1 MGDRLADLEARLD
14 GIARELGE
22 LRERVDRLEGGTPS
36 PDREAAP
43 SAVAGRDLSAQL
55 PVPRTAQ
62 LAGAVGLVGRTLMTL
77 GGAYLLRAVTETGA
91 VPPLAGALTGLVY
104 AALWLLMADRAG
116 ASGSRLSAVFH
127 GVAAAMIAYP
137 LIGETT
143 TRFGLLGYA
152 AAAGLVPLAVALA
165 LVVAWRRRLAGVAWV
180 HGLAS
185 LATAFALLKMTNDLV
200 TFTLSLL
207 VVTALV
213 ELTALRDRWLGLRWP
228 TALVLDVAVLQTVL
242 VAVRPGG
249 PPPGY
254 PTLAPQGVI
263 FAGLALPVVYLVSVA
278 VRTLKRG
285 RDVRVFELLQIAV
298 ALLVGFGGTLRV
310 VRFTGVATL
319 AVGAFGLALGAA
331 CYAAAFAF
339 IERREG
345 GARNFYTYT
354 TFAGLLT
361 LAGVWLVFAPSPRAV
376 VWAAAGIC
384 AAWLGGRFRRITLGV
399 HGVVYLVM
407 ASAAAGLL
415 RSVADGLLAAGTGPW
430 RDVTPLGVAVGAVSV
445 LGYVVLARTR
455 RPEARWNALLPR
467 IGVAALVAVVAG
479 GLVARGLARLL
490 ANAPGDSADAAFLAT
505 SRTAALAGLAVLLA
519 WAGRRFGRP
528 ELTWLVYPFLAAGGL
543 RLLLEDLPQG
553 RALTLFISFALYG
566 GALFTTPRLI
576 RSADREIAPP

>member
-1 MGDRLADLEARLD
+1 MGDRLADLEARLEEV
-14 GIARELGE
+14 ARELRE
-22 LRERVDRLEGGTPS
+22 LRGRIDRLEGGAPS
-36 PDREAAP
+36 PAREAAP
-43 SAVAGRDLSAQL
+43 AAVAERGLSAE
-55 PVPRTAQ
+55 PHPRTAQ
-62 LAGAVGLVGRTLMTL
+62 LAGVVGLAGRTLMTL
-77 GGAYLLRAVTETGA
+77 GGAYLLRALTETGV
-91 VPPLAGALTGLVY
+91 VPPLAGAVTGLVY
-104 AALWLLMADRAG
+104 AALWLVMADRAG
-116 ASGSRLSAVFH
+116 ASGTRLSAVFH

-137 LIGETT
+137 LIWETT
-143 TRFGLLGYA
+143 TRFGLLGHA
-152 AAAGLVPLAVALA
+152 AAAGLVPVLVALA
-165 LVVAWRRRLAGVAWV
+165 LAVAWRRRLGGIAWV
-180 HGLAS
+180 HGLAG
-185 LATAFALLKMTNDLV
+185 LASAFALLQATHHLV

-207 VVTALV
+207 VVAALV

-254 PTLAPQGVI
+254 AALAPQGVI
-263 FAGLALPVVYLVSVA
+263 FTGLALPVVYLVSVA

-285 RDVRVFELLQIAV
+285 RDVRVFEVLQIAV

-319 AVGAFGLALGAA
+319 SVGAFGLLLGAA

-376 VWAAAGIC
+376 VWAAAGTC

-415 RSVADGLLAAGTGPW
+415 RSAADGLLAAGTGPW
-430 RDVTPLGVAVGAVSV
+430 RDVTPLGVAVGGVSV
-445 LGYVVLARTR
+445 LAYIVLARTR
-455 RPEARWNALLPR
+455 RPEAWNALLPR

-490 ANAPGDSADAAFLAT
+490 ANAPGDSADPAFLAT

-519 WAGRRFGRP
+519 WGGRRFGRP

-576 RSADREIAPP
+576 RSADRNETAPP